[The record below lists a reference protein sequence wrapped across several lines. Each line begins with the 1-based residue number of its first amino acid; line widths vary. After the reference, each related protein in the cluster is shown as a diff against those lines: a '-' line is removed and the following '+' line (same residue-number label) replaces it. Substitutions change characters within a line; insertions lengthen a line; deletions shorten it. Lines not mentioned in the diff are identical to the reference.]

1 MGFIDVVLR
10 VRNAQFLTGLQQA
23 KGAVTRFGGD
33 MKGMFLG
40 FAGFTGVTAMLG
52 AAAEKYDRI
61 AKLSRQTGLGTDLL
75 QVISANADLAGA
87 DLEMVTRAVA
97 RLLSKLQFADSNETG
112 VGKALKQ
119 IGISVSELK
128 GRSPEEVFDRIARAI
143 GGIEDPTQRVAA
155 ATALFGMRGKELIPF
170 FEQAAQG
177 MEGVSI
183 VSADTIRQIEG
194 FNDSFERIK
203 TASIAALAPVL
214 AVLYRIGVAAKTVI
228 VPAFHGAQNAAELLF
243 ASIFALGEAGKALVG
258 KSDWKTVGD
267 MFKNAADRYAERA
280 IEIAAEAMRLQQE
293 GAAALAAA
301 AAPPSANGASTH
313 RTGADAEDDAG
324 ASAAR
329 VPLAERLAEID
340 ADAARKRLAT
350 EAQIA
355 ALMREEN
362 ELRGRLA
369 QARDP
374 DDRKKIEDS
383 IVAATKERVALEE
396 RNNEEIDRRIQERQ
410 DRELSD
416 FNRVRD
422 LQQQNAEREADLKL
436 QSLTGP
442 ERDALVAEQKR
453 LMDEQIAAQ
462 TKAVEMLSN
471 AVTDASSLSDQA
483 KVEEEKGRLL
493 DLEEK
498 RSRLDEAPREQVQVF
513 DSLRQIG
520 LSLAGVNYAGAND
533 EARRQTELQRTMV
546 GHLGTIADNTGKSG
560 GVPFA
565 EFGG

>member
-61 AKLSRQTGLGTDLL
+61 AKLSKQTGLGTDLL

-128 GRSPEEVFDRIARAI
+128 GRSPEEVFDKIARAI

-203 TASIAALAPVL
+203 TASAAALAPVL

-267 MFKNAADRYAERA
+267 MFKNAADRFAQRS
-280 IEIAAEAMRLQQE
+280 IEIAGEAMRLQQE
-293 GAAALAAA
+293 GADALAAA
-301 AAPPSANGASTH
+301 AAPSSGNGTSGR
-313 RTGADAEDDAG
+313 RTGADGEDDG
-324 ASAAR
+324 GGSASR
-329 VPLAERLAEID
+329 VPLAERLAEIEEE
-340 ADAARKRLAT
+340 AARKRLST

-362 ELRGRLA
+362 ELRTRLA
-369 QARDP
+369 EARDP
-374 DDRKKIEDS
+374 DDRKKIEDG

-442 ERDALVAEQKR
+442 ERDAFVAEQKR
-453 LMDEQIAAQ
+453 LLDEQIAAQ

-498 RSRLDEAPREQVQVF
+498 RSRLDEAPREQIQVF

-546 GHLGTIADNTGKSG
+546 GHLGTIADNTGKG
-560 GVPFA
+560 AGVPFA
-565 EFGG
+565 EFG

>member
-33 MKGMFLG
+33 MRGMFLG
-40 FAGFTGVTAMLG
+40 FAGFTGIAAMLG

-61 AKLSRQTGLGTDLL
+61 AKLSKQTGLGTDLL

-267 MFKNAADRYAERA
+267 MLKNAADRYADRS

-301 AAPPSANGASTH
+301 AAPPSGSNGSAR
-313 RTGADAEDDAG
+313 RTGADAEEDAG
-324 ASAAR
+324 GAAAR
-329 VPLAERLAEID
+329 VPLAERLADIEK
-340 ADAARKRLAT
+340 DAARKRLST
-350 EAQIA
+350 EEQIA

-362 ELRGRLA
+362 DLRARLA
-369 QARDP
+369 ETRDP
-374 DDRKKIEDS
+374 DDRKKIEDG

-396 RNNEEIDRRIQERQ
+396 RNNEQIDRRIQERQ
-410 DRELSD
+410 DRDLSD

-422 LQQQNAEREADLKL
+422 LKQQNAEREADLKL

-442 ERDALVAEQKR
+442 EREAFIAEQKR
-453 LMDEQIAAQ
+453 LLDEQIAAQ

-520 LSLAGVNYAGAND
+520 LSLAGVNYAGANG

-546 GHLGTIADNTGKSG
+546 GHLGTIADNTGKG
-560 GVPFA
+560 AGVPFA